1 MPFRVYDSEPMIL
14 QADGTPFKAP
24 ELLNL
29 EELRIVQTIF
39 GMTARNGW
47 KPVRG
52 EFRFGVQPPDSP
64 VAIRLNDMQRRGLLR
79 LIIDGKQLSR
89 KDFAR
94 FKKGDYSKAAL
105 VAQITKEGVDAYIA
119 TARAAQEKKDA
130 AAKAEGASPA

>member
-1 MPFRVYDSEPMIL
+1 MSFRVYDSEPMIL

-39 GMTARNGW
+39 GMTKRNGW

-79 LIIDGKQLSR
+79 LIIGKQLSR

-105 VAQITKEGVDAYIA
+105 VAQITREGVDAYIA
-119 TARAAQEKKDA
+119 TARDAQDKKDA
-130 AAKAEGASPA
+130 AVKAEGARA